1 MKKSALLAFALV
13 ALGSGC
19 GSPCKDLGYRICD
32 CQPAGSP
39 RDNCKSQVVNV
50 LGSENLSQ
58 DQQNKCEA
66 LLKSCADPLTDAQ
79 MCARLYTAKGKIDC
93 GMAYEAKTAAPQ

>member
-13 ALGSGC
+13 TLGSGC

-50 LGSENLSQ
+50 LGGESLSQ
-58 DQQNKCEA
+58 GQQDTCKKFLDSGNCP
-66 LLKSCADPLTDAQ
+66 DPLKDEGRQ
-79 MCARLYTAKGKIDC
+79 MCARLSTAQGKINC
-93 GMAYEAKTAAPQ
+93 GMAYEAK

>member
-50 LGSENLSQ
+50 LGGENLSQ
-58 DQQNKCEA
+58 TQQDTCKR
-66 LLKSCADPLTDAQ
+66 LLNNCADPLQDKQ
-79 MCARLYTAKGKIDC
+79 MCARLSTEQGKKDC
-93 GMAYEAKTAAPQ
+93 GMAYDVKKLP

>member
-39 RDNCKSQVVNV
+39 RDNCKSQIVNV
-50 LGSENLSQ
+50 LGGEKIS
-58 DQQNKCEA
+58 DAQQNHCKDI
-66 LLKSCADPLTDAQ
+66 LDSGNCADPLEDKQ
-79 MCARLYTAKGKIDC
+79 MCARLNTAQGKIDC
-93 GMAYEAKTAAPQ
+93 GMAYEAAK